1 MLGEKT
7 SCVLHMDTSNCTRG
21 KAVKNPPNNLDL
33 IVTIPHT
40 GFMMVVLRDPVSLQ
54 NFQTGRI
61 QVPVV
66 CVRLQTAVSPTE
78 EISVD
83 LVVV

>member
-7 SCVLHMDTSNCTRG
+7 SCALHMGSNDCTKG
-21 KAVKNPPNNLDL
+21 KAMKNPTSNLDL
-33 IVTIPHT
+33 IVSIPHT

-61 QVPVV
+61 QVPVF
-66 CVRLQTAVSPTE
+66 CVGL
-78 EISVD
+78 
-83 LVVV
+83 